1 MYYSNINL
9 KNGIK
14 GDDMPLSKITR
25 DGNKY
30 LYFKVNGSRRLYLGT
45 NKKPKKEKIE
55 EAVHFLNEKILKY
68 EIQKQ
73 ELERYLP
80 EKIEDSDIHYK
91 LVVFD
96 LDGVLFEKPWHDT
109 NSDRTA
115 VSTWDILF
123 QEIQHYKVHE
133 DYRQNYIDGF
143 FKSYREWT
151 EAACNFLKNFGLKR
165 DLFERIINQRQY
177 VPGAEDVFKTLREK
191 NVKTAVISGSFDAL
205 AQRAKRELWIS
216 YAYAHC
222 KLNFDRNNLLR
233 SWKIDR
239 TDYEDK
245 PDVIRKIAGD
255 NSIDLEECAY
265 IGDDVNDIEAFKIV
279 GLRIAFNAPK
289 ASVRQSAD
297 IVIESRNLKSI
308 LPHLY
313 VEKAHL

>member
-1 MYYSNINL
+1 
-9 KNGIK
+9 
-14 GDDMPLSKITR
+14 MPLSKITR
-25 DGNKY
+25 DDKEY
-30 LYFKVNGSRRLYLGT
+30 LYFKVNGSKRLYLGT

-55 EAVHFLNEKILKY
+55 EAIHFLSKKIRKY

-73 ELERYLP
+73 ELERYFP
-80 EKIEDSDIHYK
+80 EKIEESDIGYK

-96 LDGVLFEKPWHDT
+96 LDGVLFEKPWYDA

-123 QEIQHYKVHE
+123 QEMGHYKVHE
-133 DYRQNYIDGF
+133 DYKQNYIDGL
-143 FKSYREWT
+143 FKTYMEWT
-151 EAACNFLKNFGLKR
+151 KAACNFLKNFGLKR
-165 DLFERIINQRQY
+165 DLFESIINQRQY
-177 VPGAEDVFKTLREK
+177 VPGVEEVFKTLREK

-205 AQRAKRELWIS
+205 ARRAKEELVIN
-216 YAYAHC
+216 YIFAHC
-222 KLNFDRNNLLR
+222 KLNFDRNNLLK
-233 SWKIDR
+233 SWNLYR

-245 PDVIRKIAGD
+245 AKVIKGIAKNND
-255 NSIDLEECAY
+255 IRLEECAF

-289 ASVRQSAD
+289 ATVRKFAN

-313 VEKAHL
+313 VETAHRLKD